1 MSDMNSGI
9 GSHERLGFCAQ
20 IWVASFLLFLSSCKT
35 FVDSNDRSVD
45 DLVEKAITT
54 SETSNSEIEIYL
66 KSNRMLLSLLP
77 LELYKNSEFKKL
89 TGVISSDEVRQQD
102 LSQLV
107 DRYYRRSQYG
117 NLAVLAV
124 AAMLSGKG
132 HVVEKDIS
140 SFAVKNPNDNLLL
153 RIEKSTKRTQVG
165 GVEGMNHNVYRSED
179 ISDQT
184 IDSKIREAADF

>member
-1 MSDMNSGI
+1 MNSGI
-9 GSHERLGFCAQ
+9 RLDERIGFSAQ
-20 IWVASFLLFLSSCKT
+20 IWVASALLFLSSCKT
-35 FVDSNDRSVD
+35 LIEFNDRSVD
-45 DLVEKAITT
+45 GLIERAIAT

-66 KSNRMLLSLLP
+66 KSNKMLLSLLP
-77 LELYKNSEFKKL
+77 VELYKNSEFKKL
-89 TGVISSDEVRQQD
+89 TGMISSNEGPQQD

-132 HVVEKDIS
+132 QVVEKYIS
-140 SFAVKNPNDNLLL
+140 SIAMKNPNDSLLL
-153 RIEKSTKRTQVG
+153 RIERSTKRTQVG
-165 GVEGMNHNVYRSED
+165 GVGEMNSNVYRSED

-184 IDSKIREAADF
+184 IDSRIREAVDF